1 MGPCH
6 HCRAEKGEPSGA
18 CKCRVVRILSNS
30 EMCDK
35 FGLKTKETSWPY
47 TDYRSCVK
55 SLNMLLLLQGK
66 GGTKLGGAAVP
77 WNLTCA
83 CCKVTK
89 LGGAAVR

>member
-47 TDYRSCVK
+47 TDYRSCFK
-55 SLNMLLLLQGK
+55 SLNMLLFLQGK
-66 GGTKLGGAAVP
+66 SGTELGGLLSLAI
-77 WNLTCA
+77 LTDA
-83 CCKVTK
+83 CCV
-89 LGGAAVR
+89 